1 MQDGVL
7 KSTLLLHDRN
17 NTLLKV
23 LDFDFI
29 SINNW
34 YPLNSEYD
42 IIYHVEHDSIQVVP
56 VSRSKLLFPDYGINS
71 MGTKL
76 EYEIG
81 NGLDDIVSKPIQYS
95 NNKICALARKMEIPC
110 WLDDFTHIDVKLGL
124 KKLEHE
130 IDELTNMY
138 TQVYYF
144 GLSQGEK
151 VNFMSLSK
159 DSREHCALQDL
170 EPHEQKEFI
179 SYGKLYTMLSVMR
192 KVSKVYA

>member
-23 LDFDFI
+23 LDFDFS

-42 IIYHVEHDSIQVVP
+42 IIYHVEHDAIQVVP
-56 VSRSKLLFPDYGINS
+56 ISRSKLLYPDYGISN

-76 EYEIG
+76 EYAVG
-81 NGLDDIVSKPIQYS
+81 SGLDNIISKPIQYN
-95 NNKICALARKMEIPC
+95 NNKICTLAREMNIPC
-110 WLDDFTHIDVKLGL
+110 WLDDFTHLDVKLAL
-124 KKLEHE
+124 NKLEQKMD
-130 IDELTNMY
+130 ILTNFY
-138 TQVYYF
+138 LQVYYF
-144 GLSQGEK
+144 DLSQDEK
-151 VNFMSLSK
+151 VNFMRLSK
-159 DSREHCALQDL
+159 DSKEHYALQNLD
-170 EPHEQKEFI
+170 PQDQKEFI
-179 SYGKLYTMLSVMR
+179 AYGKLYTMLCVMR